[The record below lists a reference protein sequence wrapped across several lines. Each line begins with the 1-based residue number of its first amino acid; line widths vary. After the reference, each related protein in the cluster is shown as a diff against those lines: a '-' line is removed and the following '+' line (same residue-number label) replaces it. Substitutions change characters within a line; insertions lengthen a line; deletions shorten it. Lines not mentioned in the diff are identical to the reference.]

1 VSALRVELAALALDR
16 GEQPA
21 ADVAIA
27 LDFACGGGAHATVTL
42 EGEAHAIDLSD
53 LAPEIR
59 PRVLAIAVAEQ
70 WPEREAFTSQS
81 LSTIATSSDESET
94 ATATSAESL
103 TAPEPPPRARTMD
116 RASLLASPR
125 LARTPT
131 APSFAL
137 RASFVA
143 TDLPETPVFVSGAS
157 LELRGAFAG
166 VPLGLY
172 LRAQGLFP
180 STTHVFGNT
189 EGYALEGVVGGFLF
203 ADVGPL
209 RIEGALG
216 IGVGYAHLA
225 TTANAMMGHRDPP
238 PYEVGT
244 VALDAALAL
253 RLTLVGPLGV
263 VLGGGVHP
271 YLRGV
276 DGPDARHVALRD
288 AMPWVSLGFE
298 LAF

>member
-1 VSALRVELAALALDR
+1 MSALRVELAALALDR

-21 ADVAIA
+21 TGVAIA

-42 EGEAHAIDLSD
+42 EGDAHAIDLSD

-70 WPEREAFTSQS
+70 WPEREPFASSS
-81 LSTIATSSDESET
+81 LSTIATSTDQSET
-94 ATATSAESL
+94 ATATSSESL
-103 TAPEPPPRARTMD
+103 TVPERPARARTTD
-116 RASLLASPR
+116 RAARLSSPR
-125 LARTPT
+125 IATPPRP
-131 APSFAL
+131 PSFAV
-137 RASFVA
+137 RAVFVSS
-143 TDLPETPVFVSGAS
+143 DLPETPFFVPGAS
-157 LELRGAFAG
+157 LEFRGAFAD

-180 STTHVFGNT
+180 SATNVFGNT
-189 EGYALEGVVGGFLF
+189 EGYALEGVIGGFLF
-203 ADVGPL
+203 VDVGPL
-209 RIEGALG
+209 RVEGALG
-216 IGVGYAHLA
+216 IGVGHAHLA
-225 TTANAMMGHRDPP
+225 TTVNAHHDPPP
-238 PYEVGT
+238 PYETTT

-263 VLGGGVHP
+263 VLGGGAHP

-276 DGPDARHVALRD
+276 DGPDAHRVALRD
-288 AMPWVSLGFE
+288 AVPWVSLGFE